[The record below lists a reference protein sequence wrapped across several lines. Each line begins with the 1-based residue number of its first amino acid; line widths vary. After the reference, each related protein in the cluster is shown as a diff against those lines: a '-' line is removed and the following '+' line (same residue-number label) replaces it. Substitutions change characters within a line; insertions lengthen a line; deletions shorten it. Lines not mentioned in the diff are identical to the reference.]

1 VFAAQGVVTEEA
13 RGMFARIRAI
23 DPADP
28 LPRFWLAMAKEQ
40 DGKGAEAVA
49 DYREMLASAPAD
61 AGWRPLV
68 EERLKALREAG
79 VMPAGTEPPASSSS
93 MRPRGPS
100 EADVAAAQQ
109 MKTEDRAA
117 MINQMV
123 AGLAARLEKDGKDLA
138 GWQRLV
144 RAYVVLGR
152 KADAASALE
161 SARRNFAGD
170 EAALAEL
177 AQTAKSLGIGS

>member
-1 VFAAQGVVTEEA
+1 
-13 RGMFARIRAI
+13 
-23 DPADP
+23 
-28 LPRFWLAMAKEQ
+28 
-40 DGKGAEAVA
+40 
-49 DYREMLASAPAD
+49 
-61 AGWRPLV
+61 
-68 EERLKALREAG
+68 
-79 VMPAGTEPPASSSS
+79 
-93 MRPRGPS
+93 
-100 EADVAAAQQ
+100 

-138 GWQRLV
+138 GWQRLL

-152 KADAASALE
+152 KGDAASALA